1 MHTIQHT
8 SPGSIGFS
16 NGSDRSG
23 QHDAG
28 TEKRLDGKAVA
39 NWLVHILNVL
49 AARQKR
55 WDECLELQSLDERTL
70 RDVGITRDQANA
82 EALRIS
88 RTFKFWL

>member
-1 MHTIQHT
+1 MHTIHQT

-23 QHDAG
+23 QHVAG
-28 TEKRLDGKAVA
+28 TVKRLDGKIVV
-39 NWLVHILNVL
+39 NWLVRILNVL

-55 WDECLELQSLDERTL
+55 WDECLELQSLDDRTL

-82 EALRIS
+82 EARRIS
-88 RTFKFWL
+88 RSFKVWL